1 MKFMCN
7 ICGHQTNRQAY
18 LQQHVQ
24 LVHQKKSFDVK
35 CTECDLIFVD
45 HSRMLKHRNLVHFP
59 DKYRCSVC
67 QKSFA
72 TKTLMTRHMA
82 VHEAEGQFECELC
95 GRKVKKLDALR
106 EHMRIH
112 TGDRPFA
119 CPYCDFRSLSSG
131 ALGRHKKKNH
141 HPQWQREE
149 REKQMKKVQ
158 GCHFSQCFPIFQ

>member
-1 MKFMCN
+1 MKYMCN

-24 LVHQKKSFDVK
+24 LVHQKKSYDVK

-82 VHEAEGQFECELC
+82 VHDAEGQFECELC

-106 EHMRIH
+106 DRVVYDNLLRYLSQVSRFPSSNLDH
-112 TGDRPFA
+112 TKDQDQTKDQHR
-119 CPYCDFRSLSSG
+119 
-131 ALGRHKKKNH
+131 
-141 HPQWQREE
+141 
-149 REKQMKKVQ
+149 
-158 GCHFSQCFPIFQ
+158 

>member
-7 ICGHQTNRQAY
+7 ICGHTTNRQIY
-18 LQQHVQ
+18 LQNHVQ

-35 CTECDLIFVD
+35 CTECDLVFVD
-45 HSRMLKHRNLVHFP
+45 HPRMIKHRNLVHFP

-82 VHEAEGQFECELC
+82 VHDAEGQFECELC

-106 EHMRIH
+106 
-112 TGDRPFA
+112 DRVV
-119 CPYCDFRSLSSG
+119 YDNSLRDISQISRS
-131 ALGRHKKKNH
+131 
-141 HPQWQREE
+141 
-149 REKQMKKVQ
+149 
-158 GCHFSQCFPIFQ
+158 

>member
-24 LVHQKKSFDVK
+24 LVHQKKSYDVK

-82 VHEAEGQFECELC
+82 VHDAEGQFECELC

-106 EHMRIH
+106 
-112 TGDRPFA
+112 DRVV
-119 CPYCDFRSLSSG
+119 YDNSL
-131 ALGRHKKKNH
+131 RD
-141 HPQWQREE
+141 
-149 REKQMKKVQ
+149 
-158 GCHFSQCFPIFQ
+158 I